1 MRRTGAIAEAP
12 SQEPRQGWLTA
23 HLGSHQVSRVIYGA
37 VVGLA
42 LVVALEAHPPSAGT
56 VAGLIASTALAV
68 ALAELYSEL
77 LGTRIR
83 LRRPVDAERRGR
95 IVAAVVAV
103 AAGAAFPG
111 VFFVVAAAGVIEE
124 PTAFRL
130 AKWSGL
136 GLIGFYGFCAARLGG
151 AEISRSLL
159 HALVVGAIGGLIIVV
174 KALVH

>member
-1 MRRTGAIAEAP
+1 MRGAGAIVRPLA
-12 SQEPRQGWLTA
+12 A

-42 LVVALEAHPPSAGT
+42 LVVALEAHPPSSAT

-83 LRRPVDAERRGR
+83 LRRPVDPGRRAR
-95 IVAAVVAV
+95 IVADVLAV
-103 AAGAAFPG
+103 AAGAAFPA
-111 VFFVVAAAGVIEE
+111 VFFVIAAAGWTEDA
-124 PTAFRL
+124 TAFTL
-130 AKWSGL
+130 AKWSGF
-136 GLIGFYGFCAARLGG
+136 GLIAFYGFCAARLGG
-151 AEISRSLL
+151 ATTHRSLL
-159 HALVVGAIGGLIIVV
+159 HAAVVGAIGGLVILI